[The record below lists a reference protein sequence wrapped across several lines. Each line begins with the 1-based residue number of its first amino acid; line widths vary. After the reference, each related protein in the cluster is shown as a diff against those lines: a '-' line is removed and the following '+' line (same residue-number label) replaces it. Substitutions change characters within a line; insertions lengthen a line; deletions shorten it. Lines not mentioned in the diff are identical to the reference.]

1 MKTTEVIM
9 FILMIFFGFY
19 AIKYKSE
26 YNIQKQKESS
36 LDSLI
41 LNQKEKIKDLRLK
54 TIEFQNLRENCYKC
68 SKYPIYELD

>member
-1 MKTTEVIM
+1 MKTTEVMM
-9 FILMIFFGFY
+9 FIFMVFFGFY

-26 YNIQKQKESS
+26 YKMQKEKESH

-41 LNQKEKIKDLRLK
+41 LSQKEKIKDLRLR
-54 TIEFQNLRENCYKC
+54 TIEFQNLRKNCYKC